1 MFAGQEREE
10 YIVCFRPITTGRSPE
25 KMRLCCYV
33 EVAIGEAIKSARAK
47 VLTAEIIDDMKNA
60 LSGLWEKAQ

>member
-1 MFAGQEREE
+1 
-10 YIVCFRPITTGRSPE
+10 
-25 KMRLCCYV
+25 MRLCCYV